1 MWNHANDDLPH
12 VFTFNQ
18 KYSFIRELFR
28 DNLFGGL
35 TSVMHRHLDLSG
47 TDSPFAARHVP
58 NGNLLSHVIFLDFNR
73 LVSLVKIFIISNI
86 I

>member
-1 MWNHANDDLPH
+1 MWNHANDELPF

-18 KYSFIRELFR
+18 QYSSIRELFR

-47 TDSPFAARHVP
+47 TNSPFAARHVP
-58 NGNLLSHVIFLDFNR
+58 NGDPLTHAHVVDFN
-73 LVSLVKIFIISNI
+73 S
-86 I
+86 